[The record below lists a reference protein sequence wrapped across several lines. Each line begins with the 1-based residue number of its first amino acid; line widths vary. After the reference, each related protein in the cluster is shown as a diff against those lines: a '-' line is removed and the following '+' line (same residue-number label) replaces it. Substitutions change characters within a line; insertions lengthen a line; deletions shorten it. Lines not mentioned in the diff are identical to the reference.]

1 MSTHADALRI
11 DAVLG
16 AGSPEPAGE
25 SWTAERDRRVS
36 VALARLHRLPP
47 DDPARERARAAVIH
61 AGMPLARRLAR
72 RFSFRGEDPDDLVQV
87 ALLGLIKSV
96 DRYDS
101 SHGVRFEHFAGPTML
116 GELRRHFRD
125 RGWALRVHR
134 RLQELHLEISRAVP
148 QLSQT
153 LQRTPDIRDLAAH
166 LGRDEDDI
174 RDGLEC
180 AHAYAIGSLNSVVR
194 SGSGF
199 AELGELLGEHDRR
212 LESLPDRH
220 AIGRAVAGLSPRDRH
235 ILALRFAADLT
246 QAEIAQRLGL
256 SQMHVSRL
264 LTRCLQHLRQS
275 LANQGLAGDLS

>member
-1 MSTHADALRI
+1 MSTHADAVRI
-11 DAVLG
+11 EAMLG
-16 AGSPEPAGE
+16 SAEPREQA
-25 SWTAERDRRVS
+25 WTAERDRRVS
-36 VALARLHRLPP
+36 VALARLHRIPL
-47 DDPARERARAAVIH
+47 DDPAREHARAAVIR
-61 AGMPLARRLAR
+61 AGMPLAKRLAR

-101 SHGVRFEHFAGPTML
+101 SHGVRFEHFAAPTML

-134 RLQELHLEISRAVP
+134 HLQELHLEISRAVP
-148 QLSQT
+148 QLCQS
-153 LQRTPDIRDLAAH
+153 LQRTPDIGDLAAF

-174 RDGLEC
+174 RDGLQC
-180 AHAYAIGSLNSVVR
+180 AHAYAIGSLNSLVR
-194 SGSGF
+194 SGTGF
-199 AELGELLGEHDRR
+199 AELGELLGEPDLR

-264 LTRCLQHLRQS
+264 LNRCLQHLRLTLS
-275 LANQGLAGDLS
+275 AQGAGSP

>member
-1 MSTHADALRI
+1 MSTHANAMTI
-11 DAVLG
+11 DAALG
-16 AGSPEPAGE
+16 AGSPEPAAGE
-25 SWTAERDRRVS
+25 TWNAERDRRVS
-36 VALARLHRLPP
+36 VALARLHRIPRE
-47 DDPARERARAAVIH
+47 DPAWERARDAVIH
-61 AGMPLARRLAR
+61 AGIPLARRLAR
-72 RFSFRGEDPDDLVQV
+72 RFNFRGEDLDDLVQV

-101 SHGVRFEHFAGPTML
+101 SHGVRFEHFAAPTML

-148 QLSQT
+148 QLCQA
-153 LQRTPDIRDLAAH
+153 LQRTPEVHDLAEH
-166 LGRDEDDI
+166 LGRAESDI

-199 AELGELLGEHDRR
+199 AELGELIGAQDLR

-220 AIGRAVAGLSPRDRH
+220 AIQTAVAALPVRDQH
-235 ILALRFAADLT
+235 ILALRFGADLT

-264 LTRCLQHLRQS
+264 LTRCLTQLRQA
-275 LANQGLAGDLS
+275 LADQI